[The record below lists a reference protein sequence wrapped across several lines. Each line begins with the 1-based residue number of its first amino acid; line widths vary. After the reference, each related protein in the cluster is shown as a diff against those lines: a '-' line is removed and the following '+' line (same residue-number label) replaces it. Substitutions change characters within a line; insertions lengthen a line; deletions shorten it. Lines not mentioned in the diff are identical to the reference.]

1 VVREARA
8 DDLPAVF
15 AIYNEHVLHGTATFE
30 TEPYEAG
37 RDDAWLTGRDLAR
50 HPVLVAE
57 EDGAVAGWASLNEW
71 SQRQAYA
78 RTAEAS
84 VYVDPAH
91 QRRGVGRRLMEALV
105 ERGREAG
112 LGVLVARVAEGN
124 PASIELLESVGFRRF
139 GTQRRCGEKFGR
151 VLDVELLDLHLDGG

>member
-1 VVREARA
+1 VVRDARVE
-8 DDLPAVF
+8 DLPAVF

-37 RDDAWLTGRDLAR
+37 RDDAWLTGRDVSR
-50 HPVLVAE
+50 HPVLVDE
-57 EDGAVAGWASLNEW
+57 EDGVVAGWASLNQW
-71 SQRQAYA
+71 SERQAYA

-91 QRRGVGRRLMEALV
+91 RRRGVGRRLMVELV
-105 ERGREAG
+105 ERGRSAG
-112 LGVLVARVAEGN
+112 LGVLVGRVAEGN
-124 PASIELLESVGFRRF
+124 PASMALLESAGFRRF